1 MRAFGLDVKL
11 NNRNA
16 RLEIDTGAGGLV
28 VTRGVAQRAGL
39 KPFSQTEMGG
49 IGDQGDKPG
58 YTAYADS
65 IRIGNL
71 EFQDCTVEVLDSRHG
86 LEDVDGLIGMD
97 VFSRFLVTLDYPMH
111 NLLLGPLPQRP
122 GEMAS
127 PTPGLKTDEADSD
140 SSDFAEAGKSQDSSN
155 TAGKSADATGATAS
169 AQTAVAKPANHGPY
183 DRYFAPEMKDY
194 TPAYRVAH
202 DLILPAS
209 LNGKKLK
216 LFIMDTGAW
225 TTTISPEAAREV
237 TKVHNY
243 SDMEVSGI
251 SGKVKK
257 VYSADDITFRFAHLS

>member
-1 MRAFGLDVKL
+1 
-11 NNRNA
+11 
-16 RLEIDTGAGGLV
+16 
-28 VTRGVAQRAGL
+28 
-39 KPFSQTEMGG
+39 
-49 IGDQGDKPG
+49 
-58 YTAYADS
+58 
-65 IRIGNL
+65 
-71 EFQDCTVEVLDSRHG
+71 
-86 LEDVDGLIGMD
+86 MD

-122 GEMAS
+122 GETAS

-140 SSDFAEAGKSQDSSN
+140 SSDFAEAGTSQDSSN

-183 DRYFAPEMKDY
+183 DRYIAPEMKDY

-209 LNGKKLK
+209 LNGKRLK

-257 VYSADDITFRFAHLS
+257 VYSADDITFRFAHLSQKARDVVAFDTSRISKSVGMEISGFIGATTLSQLTIHIDYRDGLVKLDYDPSRGYKS